1 LGGGYDEPGY
11 DEPGYDE
18 PGYDEPGYDDVHGSN
33 DGGAVGR
40 GRVQGRGATG
50 IDDLLQHE
58 GPAVRKGAT
67 LAA

>member
-1 LGGGYDEPGY
+1 L
-11 DEPGYDE
+11 
-18 PGYDEPGYDDVHGSN
+18 HGSN

-40 GRVQGRGATG
+40 GRGQGRGATG

>member
-1 LGGGYDEPGY
+1 LGG
-11 DEPGYDE
+11 GYDE
-18 PGYDEPGYDDVHGSN
+18 PGYDEPGYDDVHGCN
-33 DGGAVGR
+33 DGGARYGGGAVGTGR
-40 GRVQGRGATG
+40 GQGRGATG